1 MKKVISVVT
10 LAVAGI
16 TAQAQVEQVITE
28 EMKAQATEN
37 LKKPNVVEKIID
49 GFKES
54 IRNVHQINK
63 ENLAEVKEASVAIHA
78 EAVTNPDFEK
88 FRQTKGF
95 KNKARVVAENMRE
108 GCREASEKEKERRSQ
123 IQSHESYKNL
133 LEEQRQRTEA
143 IVNRNC

>member
-108 GCREASEKEKERRSQ
+108 GFRKGKGTPFADSVARVLQKSFGRTKAKNRSD
-123 IQSHESYKNL
+123 S
-133 LEEQRQRTEA
+133 
-143 IVNRNC
+143 